1 MRNAVCA
8 DIRLHFGGNATCVA
22 CVVGG
27 FGKRGERE
35 GWVETVLDSGGLIVG
50 WNDSRIRGS
59 ARKRG
64 FKASIQ
70 GEMILF

>member
-27 FGKRGERE
+27 FGKGGERE
-35 GWVETVLDSGGLIVG
+35 VGRNGVRFGWVDSWV
-50 WNDSRIRGS
+50 
-59 ARKRG
+59 
-64 FKASIQ
+64 
-70 GEMILF
+70 E

>member
-1 MRNAVCA
+1 MR
-8 DIRLHFGGNATCVA
+8 
-22 CVVGG
+22 
-27 FGKRGERE
+27 ER
-35 GWVETVLDSGGLIVG
+35 WVETVLDSGGLIVG

-59 ARKRG
+59 ARKCG